1 MDEYNSRFMDVKKQ
15 EQMKVEELKTKTADL
30 EKELSLK
37 AEKMRKF
44 EEDFNR
50 QTEDLLTKTE
60 DEKGKL
66 AQLKAQQEEFQRLE
80 QILKDVNKQKQE

>member
-1 MDEYNSRFMDVKKQ
+1 
-15 EQMKVEELKTKTADL
+15 MKVEELKTKTADL

-66 AQLKAQQEEFQRLE
+66 A
-80 QILKDVNKQKQE
+80 